1 MSTEAATTQAT
12 AESAA
17 ADELAAHFATASP
30 AELIQSMLDLGTRF
44 FQASEAFDKAMQR
57 HHQRAAQQAAPL
69 LMPSEAPTPA
79 PPPPAHLAHH
89 GHTPASHAK
98 PGELLSLGQI
108 SARLGF
114 MVSAAFVLSLGFE
127 PEHRNK
133 SARLYSAADYPR
145 MCAAIA
151 SHVSATAASHHNH
164 YQPTSTTGDAP

>member
-1 MSTEAATTQAT
+1 MTTEAVATQAT
-12 AESAA
+12 AEA

-30 AELIQSMLDLGTRF
+30 AELMQSMLNLGTRF
-44 FQASEAFDKAMQR
+44 FQASEAFDQAMRLR
-57 HHQRAAQQAAPL
+57 HQQAAQQAAPL
-69 LMPSEAPTPA
+69 LLPSEAPKPA
-79 PPPPAHLAHH
+79 PPPPTQPAHH
-89 GHTPASHAK
+89 GHTPTSHAK

-114 MVSAAFVLSLGFE
+114 TVSAAFVLRLGFE

-151 SHVSATAASHHNH
+151 SHVSATTTN
-164 YQPTSTTGDAP
+164 STHTGEPS

>member
-1 MSTEAATTQAT
+1 MTTESVATQAT
-12 AESAA
+12 AEAAA

-30 AELIQSMLDLGTRF
+30 AELMQSMLNLGTRF
-44 FQASEAFDKAMQR
+44 FQASKAFDQAMQR
-57 HHQRAAQQAAPL
+57 RHQLAAQQAAPL
-69 LMPSEAPTPA
+69 LLPSEAPTPA
-79 PPPPAHLAHH
+79 PPPPTQPAHH
-89 GHTPASHAK
+89 GHTPTSHAK

-114 MVSAAFVLSLGFE
+114 TVSAAFVLRLGFE

-151 SHVSATAASHHNH
+151 SHVSATAASHNH
-164 YQPTSTTGDAP
+164 HQPTSTTGETP

>member
-1 MSTEAATTQAT
+1 MTTESVATQAT
-12 AESAA
+12 AEAAA

-30 AELIQSMLDLGTRF
+30 AELMQSMLNLGTRF
-44 FQASEAFDKAMQR
+44 FQASKAFDQAMQR
-57 HHQRAAQQAAPL
+57 RYQLAAQQAAPL
-69 LMPSEAPTPA
+69 LLPSEAPTPA
-79 PPPPAHLAHH
+79 PPPPTQPAHH
-89 GHTPASHAK
+89 GHTPTSHAK

-114 MVSAAFVLSLGFE
+114 TVSAAFVLRLGFE

-151 SHVSATAASHHNH
+151 SHVSATAASHNH
-164 YQPTSTTGDAP
+164 HQPTSTTGDTP